1 MTAHN
6 SRNASNSRNKSNN
19 RTANTIST
27 SANAGIL
34 AKVVKPATACREGN
48 YSRDILKTKEMTK
61 GTSWMSSVTAGTG
74 SRKVSNSRKD
84 RKFSRDTSNCSRNSQ
99 LEH

>member
-6 SRNASNSRNKSNN
+6 SRNESNSRNKSINW
-19 RTANTIST
+19 TTNTISL
-27 SANAGIL
+27 SAKAGIL

-48 YSRDILKTKEMTK
+48 YSRDSVKNTKLTI
-61 GTSWMSSVTAGTG
+61 GTSWLSSVTAGTI

-84 RKFSRDTSNCSRNSQ
+84 IKFNRDTSNSSMNSQ